1 MIRRL
6 KTCLSRFRRDE
17 GGNPTVEFVLIFPI
31 YLGMMSMSVELGMVT
46 LRHTLLERGLD
57 MAVRE
62 VRLGTGT
69 APTHDEIKTLVCEN
83 AVMISNC
90 EANLRLEMRPADVR
104 AFTALDAEVDC
115 TDRSEES
122 NPVRDFTPGQQNQV
136 MLLRACLKYDPL
148 FPEEIMGSALTKD
161 VSGQAAIVS
170 TTSFVQEPI

>member
-1 MIRRL
+1 MIQRL
-6 KTCLSRFRRDE
+6 KQCLSRFRRDE
-17 GGNPTVEFVLIFPI
+17 AGNPTVEFVLIFPI

-69 APTHDEIKTLVCEN
+69 APTHDEIKTLVCDN
-83 AVMISNC
+83 AIMISNC

-104 AFTALDAEVDC
+104 AFTALDADVDC
-115 TDRSEES
+115 TDRSEQA
-122 NPVRDFTPGQQNQV
+122 NPVRAFAPGQQNQL

-148 FPEEIMGSALTKD
+148 FPEGIMVSALSKD